1 MELGGQPRARAKAQQ
16 AVRPTGAIRPEN
28 LSGSVEHE
36 GLEPIRNVSKVKEAT
51 KKKQTR
57 IRAH

>member
-1 MELGGQPRARAKAQQ
+1 MAQQ
-16 AVRPTGAIRPEN
+16 AVLPTGAIRPEN

-57 IRAH
+57 TRAH